1 MQDDSGLKKILTLSW
16 AYTLFK
22 RALGNRRAYEW
33 MNREF
38 WRTKPGQKVVDIGC
52 GPGIVLRY
60 LPEDIRYVGFDVS
73 EEYIGHARKAY
84 AGDSRR
90 TFLVGN
96 SETFARQLPASMAD
110 ADLVLIN
117 GVLHHL
123 DDAEALTAL
132 RLARACLRPGGRLVS
147 YENCLLRSQA
157 PLARWFVSRDR
168 GRNLRYESE
177 WKQLFAEVFEEFETH
192 VLTGL
197 IRIPYTHIVTEAR
210 APGTM
215 PLA

>member
-1 MQDDSGLKKILTLSW
+1 MQDDNGLKKILASSR

-38 WRTKPGQKVVDIGC
+38 WRVQPGQKVVDIGC
-52 GPGIVLRY
+52 GPGIVLGF
-60 LPEDIRYVGFDVS
+60 LPEDIEYAGFDVS
-73 EEYIGHARKAY
+73 EEYIRHAREAH
-84 AGDSRR
+84 AGNPRR
-90 TFLVGN
+90 SFLVGD
-96 SETFARQLPASMAD
+96 SETFLERLPATMAG

-123 DDAEALTAL
+123 DDEEALTAL

-157 PLARWFVSRDR
+157 PLARWFVLRDR

-177 WKQLFAEVFEEFETH
+177 WKGLFSGVFEHFETH

-197 IRIPYTHIVTEAR
+197 IRIPYTHIVTEAWV
-210 APGTM
+210 P
-215 PLA
+215 

>member
-38 WRTKPGQKVVDIGC
+38 WHAQPGQKVVDIGC
-52 GPGIVLRY
+52 GPGIVLRF
-60 LPEDIRYVGFDVS
+60 LPADIDYVGFDVS
-73 EEYIGHARKAY
+73 EEYIRHARETH
-84 AGDSRR
+84 AGDPRR

-96 SETFARQLPASMAD
+96 SEAFIEQLPASMAN

-123 DDAEALTAL
+123 DDDEAITAL
-132 RLARACLRPGGRLVS
+132 RLARACLAPGGRLVS

-157 PLARWFVSRDR
+157 LLARWIVGKDR

-177 WKQLFAEVFEEFETH
+177 WKALFSRVFDDFDTH
-192 VLTGL
+192 ILTGL
-197 IRIPYTHIVTEAR
+197 LRIPYTHIVVEAR
-210 APGTM
+210 RTGTN
-215 PLA
+215 AW

>member
-1 MQDDSGLKKILTLSW
+1 MQDDGGLKKILTLSW
-16 AYTLFK
+16 AYSLFK

-38 WRTKPGQKVVDIGC
+38 WRIEPGQKVVDIGC
-52 GPGIVLRY
+52 GPGIVLRF
-60 LPEDIRYVGFDVS
+60 LPEDIDYVGFDVS
-73 EEYIGHARKAY
+73 EEYIRHAREAH
-84 AGDSRR
+84 AGNPRR

-96 SETFARQLPASMAD
+96 SEDFVKQLPESMAD

-123 DDAEALTAL
+123 DDDEALTAL
-132 RLARACLRPGGRLVS
+132 RLAHACLHPGGRLVS

-157 PLARWFVSRDR
+157 PLARWIVSKDR

-177 WKQLFAEVFEEFETH
+177 WKALFSKVFASFETH

-197 IRIPYTHIVTEAR
+197 LRIPYTHIVIEAR
-210 APGTM
+210 RS
-215 PLA
+215 